1 MIAANRAARLG
12 VLLVEDE
19 DEIVELM
26 RDFLEAE
33 GFEVR
38 SAATGT
44 DALRLLELVPADCVL
59 LDVMLP
65 GESGFEICRR
75 LHSRWDVPIVFLT
88 ARAEDSDKIRGLRL
102 GADDYVV
109 KSATPAEVVERVK
122 AVLRR
127 AGPRAVHTTG
137 RLRFGGLELDLAAH
151 EVLVASK
158 PMRLTAKE
166 FSLLRLFA
174 EHPRQVFSRDHL
186 FQLLWGD
193 FGDRSAVGVYIRR
206 LREKIE
212 ADPRAPRMIV
222 TVWGVGYRFDPP
234 DDAG

>member
-1 MIAANRAARLG
+1 MLI
-12 VLLVEDE
+12 VEDE
-19 DEIVELM
+19 EEIVELM

-44 DALRLLELVPADCVL
+44 DALRLLELVPPACVL

-65 GESGFEICRR
+65 GESGFDICRR
-75 LHSRWDVPIVFLT
+75 LRRRWDVPIVFLT

-127 AGPRAVHTTG
+127 TRPTAVPG
-137 RLRFGGLELDLAAH
+137 ARLRFGELELDLAAH
-151 EVLVASK
+151 EALVAGK
-158 PMRLTAKE
+158 PIRLTAKE

-186 FQLLWGD
+186 FELLWGD

-206 LREKIE
+206 LREKVE
-212 ADPRAPRMIV
+212 AEPREPRLIV

-234 DDAG
+234 DGAG

>member
-1 MIAANRAARLG
+1 
-12 VLLVEDE
+12 VLIVEDE
-19 DEIVELM
+19 EEIVELM

-44 DALRLLELVPADCVL
+44 DALRLLELAPPACVL

-65 GESGFEICRR
+65 GESGFDICRR
-75 LHSRWDVPIVFLT
+75 LRRRWDVPIVFLT

-127 AGPRAVHTTG
+127 TRPTAVPG
-137 RLRFGGLELDLAAH
+137 ARLRFGELELDLAAH
-151 EVLVASK
+151 EALVAGK
-158 PMRLTAKE
+158 PIRLTAKE

-186 FQLLWGD
+186 FELLWGD

-206 LREKIE
+206 LREKVE
-212 ADPRAPRMIV
+212 AEPRDPRLIV

-234 DDAG
+234 VGA

>member
-1 MIAANRAARLG
+1 VIAANRAARLG

-44 DALRLLELVPADCVL
+44 DALRLLELAPADCVL

-75 LHSRWDVPIVFLT
+75 LRSRWDVPIVFLT

-127 AGPRAVHTTG
+127 AGPRAVRATG
-137 RLRFGGLELDLAAH
+137 RLRFGELELDLAAH
-151 EVLVASK
+151 EVLVAGK

-206 LREKIE
+206 LREKVE
-212 ADPRAPRMIV
+212 ADPRAPRLIV

-234 DDAG
+234 DGAG

>member
-1 MIAANRAARLG
+1 VIAASRTARLG
-12 VLLVEDE
+12 VLIVEDE
-19 DEIVELM
+19 EEIVELM

-33 GFEVR
+33 GFEVQ

-44 DALRLLELVPADCVL
+44 DAVRLLELAPADCVL

-75 LHSRWDVPIVFLT
+75 LRRRWDVPIVFLT

-127 AGPRAVHTTG
+127 ARPRAAPDAG
-137 RLRFGGLELDLAAH
+137 RLRFGELELDLAAH
-151 EVLVASK
+151 EALVAGE
-158 PMRLTAKE
+158 PIRLTAKE

-186 FQLLWGD
+186 FELLWGD

-206 LREKIE
+206 LREKVE
-212 ADPRAPRMIV
+212 AEPRQPRLIV

-234 DDAG
+234 DGA

>member
-1 MIAANRAARLG
+1 VIAANKASRLR
-12 VLLVEDE
+12 VLVLEDE
-19 DEIVELM
+19 EEIVELM

-44 DALRLLELVPADCVL
+44 DAVRLLELAPVDCVL

-75 LHSRWDVPIVFLT
+75 LRSRWDVPIVFLT
-88 ARAEDSDKIRGLRL
+88 ARGEDSDKIRGLRL

-127 AGPRAVHTTG
+127 AGPRAARPAG
-137 RLRFGGLELDLAAH
+137 RLRFGELELDLAAH
-151 EVLVASK
+151 EVLVAGK
-158 PMRLTAKE
+158 AMRLTAKE
-166 FSLLRLFA
+166 FSLLRLLA

-186 FQLLWGD
+186 FELLWGD

-206 LREKIE
+206 LREKVE
-212 ADPRAPRMIV
+212 AEPREPRLIV

-234 DDAG
+234 GGLG

>member
-1 MIAANRAARLG
+1 
-12 VLLVEDE
+12 
-19 DEIVELM
+19 
-26 RDFLEAE
+26 
-33 GFEVR
+33 
-38 SAATGT
+38 
-44 DALRLLELVPADCVL
+44 
-59 LDVMLP
+59 MLP

-75 LHSRWDVPIVFLT
+75 LRSRWDVPIVFLT

-127 AGPRAVHTTG
+127 AGPRAVRATG
-137 RLRFGGLELDLAAH
+137 RLRFGELELDLAAH
-151 EVLVASK
+151 EVLVAGK

-206 LREKIE
+206 LREKVE
-212 ADPRAPRMIV
+212 ADPRAPRLIV

>member
-1 MIAANRAARLG
+1 MLI
-12 VLLVEDE
+12 VEDE
-19 DEIVELM
+19 EEIVELM

-44 DALRLLELVPADCVL
+44 DALRLLELAPPACVL

-65 GESGFEICRR
+65 GESGFDICRR
-75 LHSRWDVPIVFLT
+75 LRRRWDVPIVFLT

-127 AGPRAVHTTG
+127 TRPTAVPG
-137 RLRFGGLELDLAAH
+137 ARLRFGELELDLAAH
-151 EVLVASK
+151 EALVAGK
-158 PMRLTAKE
+158 PIRLTAKE

-186 FQLLWGD
+186 FELLWGD

-206 LREKIE
+206 LREKVE
-212 ADPRAPRMIV
+212 AEPREPRLIV

-234 DDAG
+234 GGLG

>member
-1 MIAANRAARLG
+1 
-12 VLLVEDE
+12 
-19 DEIVELM
+19 M

-44 DALRLLELVPADCVL
+44 DALRLLELAPPACVL

-65 GESGFEICRR
+65 GESGFDICRR
-75 LHSRWDVPIVFLT
+75 LRRRWDVPIVFLT

-122 AVLRR
+122 AVLRP
-127 AGPRAVHTTG
+127 PRPAAVPG
-137 RLRFGGLELDLAAH
+137 ARLRFGELELDLAAH
-151 EVLVASK
+151 EALVAGK
-158 PMRLTAKE
+158 PIRLTAKE

-186 FQLLWGD
+186 FELLWGD

-206 LREKIE
+206 LREKVE
-212 ADPRAPRMIV
+212 AEPRDPRLIV

-234 DDAG
+234 VGAG

>member
-1 MIAANRAARLG
+1 
-12 VLLVEDE
+12 
-19 DEIVELM
+19 
-26 RDFLEAE
+26 
-33 GFEVR
+33 
-38 SAATGT
+38 
-44 DALRLLELVPADCVL
+44 
-59 LDVMLP
+59 MLP

-75 LHSRWDVPIVFLT
+75 LRSRWDVPIVFLT

-127 AGPRAVHTTG
+127 AGPRAAPAAG
-137 RLRFGGLELDLAAH
+137 RLRFGELELDLAAH
-151 EVLVASK
+151 EVLVAGK

-186 FQLLWGD
+186 FELLWGD

-206 LREKIE
+206 LREKVE
-212 ADPRAPRMIV
+212 PDPRAPRLIV

-234 DDAG
+234 QGSR

>member
-1 MIAANRAARLG
+1 MSAASRTARLR

-19 DEIVELM
+19 EEIVDLM

-44 DALRLLELVPADCVL
+44 DALRILELAAVDCIL
-59 LDVMLP
+59 LDVLLP

-75 LHSRWDVPIVFLT
+75 LRGRWDVPIVFLS
-88 ARAEDSDKIRGLRL
+88 ARGEDSDKIRGLRL

-127 AGPRAVHTTG
+127 ASPRATPAAS
-137 RLRFGGLELDLAAH
+137 RLRFGQLELDLAAH
-151 EVLVASK
+151 EVLVSGK
-158 PMRLTAKE
+158 PTRLTAKE
-166 FSLLRLFA
+166 FSLLRLLA

-186 FQLLWGD
+186 FELLWGD

-206 LREKIE
+206 LREKVE
-212 ADPRAPRMIV
+212 ADPREPCLIV

-234 DDAG
+234 DGAG

>member
-1 MIAANRAARLG
+1 VTAATKAARPG
-12 VLLVEDE
+12 VLVVEDE
-19 DEIVELM
+19 EEIVELM

-38 SAATGT
+38 SAATGA
-44 DALRLLELVPADCVL
+44 DALRLLELAPADCVL

-75 LHSRWDVPIVFLT
+75 LRSRWDVPIMFLT

-127 AGPRAVHTTG
+127 AGPRAAPAAD
-137 RLRFGGLELDLAAH
+137 RLRFGRLELDLAAY
-151 EVLVASK
+151 EVLVAGK
-158 PMRLTAKE
+158 RKRLTAKE

-206 LREKIE
+206 LREKVE
-212 ADPRAPRMIV
+212 ADPREPRLIV

-234 DDAG
+234 DDAE

>member
-1 MIAANRAARLG
+1 MIAASTASRHG
-12 VLLVEDE
+12 VLIVEDE
-19 DEIVELM
+19 EEIVELM

-44 DALRLLELVPADCVL
+44 EALRLLELAPADCVL

-75 LHSRWDVPIVFLT
+75 LRTRSDVPIVFLT

-127 AGPRAVHTTG
+127 AGPRAVTAAG
-137 RLRFGGLELDLAAH
+137 RLRFGDLELDLAAY
-151 EVLVASK
+151 EVLVGGKA
-158 PMRLTAKE
+158 MRLTAKE
-166 FSLLRLFA
+166 FALLRLFA

-186 FQLLWGD
+186 FELLWGD

-212 ADPRAPRMIV
+212 DDPREPRLIV

-234 DDAG
+234 NGAG